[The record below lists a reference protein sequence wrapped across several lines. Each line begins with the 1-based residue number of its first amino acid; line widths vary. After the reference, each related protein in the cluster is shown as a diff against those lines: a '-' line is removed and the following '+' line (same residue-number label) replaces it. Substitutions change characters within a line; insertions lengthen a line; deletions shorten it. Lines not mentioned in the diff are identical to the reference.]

1 VPHIYPP
8 APPTLSGDILTISR
22 FLNAPALV
30 QRRLRTIAEARF
42 LADSILTGR
51 YETSGGALLYE
62 QTESIYT
69 ARPPEAV
76 NAGAEYPRSPAAP
89 GPAALAGVT
98 KWGQDVPVTDEHIHR
113 YGRRAVD
120 VALLKITNYLV
131 KQVDTVAMTLLGL
144 AIPPANQIDV
154 TGDWNDPDPTAKDIL
169 LDLLTGKALIE
180 SYDQGYQADT
190 VITTDMGKALLTA
203 DKAIIAGLARE
214 AGGGVGTSTVTSTG
228 EIQTIAGLRIFAT
241 NNIPELGAAGTFVC
255 DSSLLGGLAYERLES
270 PEYSG
275 DPANGVE
282 SWTRRDPAANDQ
294 WLIRGRRPVVPII
307 QEPLAA
313 VALIGNTGQPGYVPP
328 LPRVTGVNPA
338 GGAVAGGTPVTITGS
353 RFTGASAVL
362 FGATAAPGFTV
373 NGPTQ
378 ITVNAPAHAAGAVTI
393 SVTTPEG
400 TGVSAAPLFTYA

>member
-8 APPTLSGDILTISR
+8 APPTIDGNNVLTISR

-42 LADSILTGR
+42 LADAILTGR

-62 QTESIYT
+62 QSEDIYT
-69 ARPPEAV
+69 SRPPEAV

-89 GPAALAGVT
+89 GPAALAGIT

-131 KQVDTVAMTLLGL
+131 KQVDTVAMTLL
-144 AIPPANQIDV
+144 AASIPPANQINV
-154 TGDWNDPDPTAKDIL
+154 GQSAGGGPGGPGWTDPDSSIL
-169 LDLLTGKALIE
+169 LDLLTAKALIE
-180 SYDQGYQADT
+180 SYDQGYSADT
-190 VITTDMGKALLTA
+190 VITTDLGKARITA
-203 DKAIIAGLARE
+203 DQAIISGLARE
-214 AGGGVGTSTVTSTG
+214 AGAGVGNETVTATG
-228 EIQTIAGLRIFAT
+228 EIQVIAGLRIFAT
-241 NNIPELGAAGTFVC
+241 NNLPLLTGAKTFVV

-294 WLIRGRRPVVPII
+294 WLIRGRRPVVPVI
-307 QEPLAA
+307 QEPMAA
-313 VALIGNTGQPGYVPP
+313 VAIMGETG
-328 LPRVTGVNPA
+328 
-338 GGAVAGGTPVTITGS
+338 
-353 RFTGASAVL
+353 
-362 FGATAAPGFTV
+362 
-373 NGPTQ
+373 
-378 ITVNAPAHAAGAVTI
+378 
-393 SVTTPEG
+393 
-400 TGVSAAPLFTYA
+400 

>member
-1 VPHIYPP
+1 VSRLTRPQKKVSPIPHIYPA
-8 APPTLSGDILTISR
+8 APPVLDPANQMLTISR

-131 KQVDTVAMTLLGL
+131 RQIDTIAMTLLG
-144 AIPPANQIDV
+144 ASIPAENQLDVSNGLVNGWPADDAN
-154 TGDWNDPDPTAKDIL
+154 IL
-169 LDLLTGKALIE
+169 LDLMTAKAIIE
-180 SYDQGYQADT
+180 ATDQGYQADT
-190 VITTDMGKALLTA
+190 VITTDMGKARITA
-203 DKAIIAGLARE
+203 DAKIIAGLARE
-214 AGGGVGTSTVTSTG
+214 AGGGVGNATVTATG
-228 EIQTIAGLRIFAT
+228 EIQSIAGLRIFAT
-241 NNIPELGAAGTFVC
+241 NNLPPLATAKTFVV

-270 PEYSG
+270 PEYTG

-282 SWTRRDPAANDQ
+282 SWTRRDPSANDQ

-307 QEPLAA
+307 QEPYAA
-313 VALIGNTGQPGYVPP
+313 VAIMGETG
-328 LPRVTGVNPA
+328 
-338 GGAVAGGTPVTITGS
+338 
-353 RFTGASAVL
+353 
-362 FGATAAPGFTV
+362 
-373 NGPTQ
+373 
-378 ITVNAPAHAAGAVTI
+378 
-393 SVTTPEG
+393 
-400 TGVSAAPLFTYA
+400 

>member
-1 VPHIYPP
+1 VSPTPHIYPA
-8 APPTLSGDILTISR
+8 APPTIDNNILTISR

-62 QTESIYT
+62 QSETIYT

-131 KQVDTVAMTLLGL
+131 RQIDTIAMTLLSL
-144 AIPPANQIDV
+144 AIPPANQIPI
-154 TGDWNDPDPTAKDIL
+154 TGAGWDGSDNPNNPGVDANIL
-169 LDLLTGKALIE
+169 LDLMTAKAVIE
-180 SYDQGYQADT
+180 AYDQGYVADT
-190 VITTDMGKALLTA
+190 VITTDMGKARITA
-203 DKAIIAGLARE
+203 DAKIISGLARE
-214 AGGGVGTSTVTSTG
+214 AGGGVGNATVTSTG
-228 EIQTIAGLRIFAT
+228 EVDTIAGMRIFAT
-241 NNIPELGAAGTFVC
+241 NNIPELAGAATFIV
-255 DSSLLGGLAYERLES
+255 DSTLLGGLAYERLES
-270 PEYSG
+270 PEYTG

-294 WLIRGRRPVVPII
+294 WLIRGRRPVVPVI

-313 VALIGNTGQPGYVPP
+313 AAIIGTTGQIVP
-328 LPRVTGVNPA
+328 
-338 GGAVAGGTPVTITGS
+338 
-353 RFTGASAVL
+353 
-362 FGATAAPGFTV
+362 
-373 NGPTQ
+373 
-378 ITVNAPAHAAGAVTI
+378 
-393 SVTTPEG
+393 
-400 TGVSAAPLFTYA
+400 